1 MSETEHFR
9 GWDGDCTLHRE
20 VDRLDK
26 EEEQEEEADAAG
38 SYGPPGVRSQGSSLC
53 TRVSKESNLDG
64 RLSRRHEPRPRRKVN
79 SQKRGI
85 GKDVPKGIEREDEQS
100 FQTVTPDK
108 IKETPS
114 PNSLSTMLLLLLLL
128 QQQPPIVRENGTPKS
143 VC

>member
-53 TRVSKESNLDG
+53 TRVSKESNLGG
-64 RLSRRHEPRPRRKVN
+64 RLSKRHEPRGLALPKEEGQQPEKKN
-79 SQKRGI
+79 WKGCAKRNR
-85 GKDVPKGIEREDEQS
+85 REDEQS
-100 FQTVTPDK
+100 FQ
-108 IKETPS
+108 
-114 PNSLSTMLLLLLLL
+114 
-128 QQQPPIVRENGTPKS
+128 Q
-143 VC
+143 